1 MSQLLASVGQ
11 SIRAS
16 ASASVLPLMKGEVI
30 IKNKSPA
37 NSLGIKWLRLCAFI
51 AKGPGP
57 NPVQGDKIPQAS
69 RCGQKKKK
77 KRLLPILK
85 KLVLVLATQ
94 SCLTLRPHGL

>member
-16 ASASVLPLMKGEVI
+16 ASASVLPLMKGAVI

-37 NSLGIKWLRLCAFI
+37 NSLVIEWLRLCSFI

-57 NPVQGDKIPQAS
+57 IPVQEDKIPQAS
-69 RCGQKKKK
+69 RCGQNKKKASANPEK
-77 KRLLPILK
+77 VSVSVSRS
-85 KLVLVLATQ
+85 VV
-94 SCLTLRPHGL
+94 SDSLRPRGL